1 MHYFKRYPR
10 KSRPHKRHPSKCCPR
25 KHHPRKPHSLK
36 PHPRK
41 RYSRKPHPRKRYS
54 RKRHPREGGDPG
66 KVNTSR
72 QSKLRKFPA
81 YFCVKNFLPISYKK

>member
-1 MHYFKRYPR
+1 VHHFKRHPR

-41 RYSRKPHPRKRYS
+41 RYSRKPHPRKR
-54 RKRHPREGGDPG
+54 HPREGGDPG

-72 QSKLRKFPA
+72 RSKLRKFPA